1 MALDIESQKEI
12 VKYRVE
18 KAEKTL
24 IEAKDCAAC
33 GHWTLA
39 ANRLYYALYYVGN
52 ALLVDKGMY
61 VKTHAG
67 MIVKIN
73 EHFVRTGILTREDGR
88 TISILQNMRHSGDYD
103 DCFEWEEEDV
113 KPFFEKTRLLID
125 KIKGLL
131 TCVRY

>member
-1 MALDIESQKEI
+1 MTNAGITIQMIRETASKIQ
-12 VKYRVE
+12 
-18 KAEKTL
+18 KTL

-67 MIVKIN
+67 MTAKIN
-73 EHFVRTGILTREDGR
+73 EHFVRTGI
-88 TISILQNMRHSGDYD
+88 I
-103 DCFEWEEEDV
+103 
-113 KPFFEKTRLLID
+113 EKAI
-125 KIKGLL
+125 
-131 TCVRY
+131 